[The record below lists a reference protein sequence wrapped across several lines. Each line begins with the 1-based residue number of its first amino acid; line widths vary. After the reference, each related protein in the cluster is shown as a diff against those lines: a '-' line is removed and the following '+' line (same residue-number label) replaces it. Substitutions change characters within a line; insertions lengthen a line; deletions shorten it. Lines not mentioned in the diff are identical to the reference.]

1 MYFNSIVM
9 IFSLIS
15 NASSR
20 FKIKIEEKE
29 GGMAASHPDNYSL
42 LEKLKRAKE
51 KFSKST
57 SVNKVQGG
65 HFREEELSQ
74 SLIEQYE
81 VEFKTL
87 QVQIKDNYS
96 NLKHKLQNILD
107 QAFEEEHQRLVSD
120 VRWWG

>member
-1 MYFNSIVM
+1 M
-9 IFSLIS
+9 IFSLI
-15 NASSR
+15 SSR

-51 KFSKST
+51 KFSKSI
-57 SVNKVQGG
+57 SVKNEVQGG

-74 SLIEQYE
+74 SLVEQYE

-87 QVQIKDNYS
+87 QVQIKDTYS

-120 VRWWG
+120 VRWWW

>member
-1 MYFNSIVM
+1 M

-87 QVQIKDNYS
+87 QVQIKDTYS
-96 NLKHKLQNILD
+96 NLKHELQNILD

-120 VRWWG
+120 VWW

>member
-1 MYFNSIVM
+1 MIVM

-20 FKIKIEEKE
+20 FKLKIEEKE

-51 KFSKST
+51 KFSKSKG
-57 SVNKVQGG
+57 VNEVQGG

-87 QVQIKDNYS
+87 QVQIKDTYS
-96 NLKHKLQNILD
+96 NLKDKLQNILD

-120 VRWWG
+120 VRWWW

>member
-74 SLIEQYE
+74 SLVEQYE

-87 QVQIKDNYS
+87 QVQIKDTYS
-96 NLKHKLQNILD
+96 NLKHELQNILD

-120 VRWWG
+120 VWW